1 MCKMAY
7 SVRFIAKAGCRLHA
21 EETHC
26 KNTQTKSQ
34 DCENIVTFL
43 LQMSSKNEK
52 ALTACCKGLQ
62 YY

>member
-26 KNTQTKSQ
+26 KNTSTKSQ

-43 LQMSSKNEK
+43 LQMPKYPLYSPSLPST
-52 ALTACCKGLQ
+52 LTEN
-62 YY
+62 